1 MRIRVIKRYSE
12 CFKRQVV
19 EELEQGRFGLQ
30 RPGGICHSL
39 ISRTILCRGFEP
51 QGYLMLQ

>member
-19 EELEQGRFGLQ
+19 EELENGRFASIK
-30 RPGGICHSL
+30 RYDRCGGSIAQ
-39 ISRTILCRGFEP
+39 FEHRAKR
-51 QGYLMLQ
+51 